1 MGSLWNANMIEKRG
15 LRPPV
20 ATMFGRAFLLRCP
33 RCGSRGILRTW
44 FKMQKRCPKCGL
56 ALDRGESEDYWLGGY
71 AINLIVSET
80 IALIGTLIYIVN
92 TWPEMPYAVWVG
104 VTLAALTP
112 VVFYPFSR
120 TVWLAWDLSFRPS
133 EPGD

>member
-1 MGSLWNANMIEKRG
+1 
-15 LRPPV
+15 
-20 ATMFGRAFLLRCP
+20 MFARALGLRCP
-33 RCGSRGILRTW
+33 RCGARGIIRSW
-44 FKMQKRCPKCGL
+44 FKMNQRCPNCGL

-92 TWPEMPYAVWVG
+92 TWPEMPYAVWIG

>member
-1 MGSLWNANMIEKRG
+1 MTAERRT
-15 LRPPV
+15 RPPV
-20 ATMFGRAFLLRCP
+20 ATMFARALGLRCP
-33 RCGSRGILRTW
+33 RCGARGILRSW
-44 FKMQKRCPKCGL
+44 FKMNARCPKCGL

-80 IALIGTLIYIVN
+80 IALIGTLIYIVSS
-92 TWPEMPYAVWVG
+92 WPEMPYAVWIG

-112 VVFYPFSR
+112 VLFYPFSR
-120 TVWLAWDLSFRPS
+120 TVWLAWDLSFRPH